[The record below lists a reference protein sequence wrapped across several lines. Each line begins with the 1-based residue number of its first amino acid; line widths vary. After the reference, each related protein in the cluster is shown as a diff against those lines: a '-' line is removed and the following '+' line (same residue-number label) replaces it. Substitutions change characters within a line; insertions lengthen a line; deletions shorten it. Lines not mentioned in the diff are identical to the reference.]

1 MSWVNRFLNN
11 CRKSKVGGPL
21 TTEKVLEQRKFLI
34 KREQNLYS
42 HTKNFEISR
51 QQLNLKMNREGIYKC
66 LGRIQGDCPVFIPK
80 KSLLAEKLVE
90 EAHLPTIHGRV
101 TLTMT
106 KIRDQ
111 YWIPTLKQLVKRI
124 IKKFHE

>member
-1 MSWVNRFLNN
+1 MYL
-11 CRKSKVGGPL
+11 
-21 TTEKVLEQRKFLI
+21 
-34 KREQNLYS
+34 
-42 HTKNFEISR
+42 
-51 QQLNLKMNREGIYKC
+51 C
-66 LGRIQGDCPVFIPK
+66 LGRIQGDYPVFIPK

-101 TLTMT
+101 TLAMT

-124 IKKFHE
+124 IKKFHGCKRFNISHYPKPSQ